1 MFPVE
6 LRKCPQC
13 GLEKPLSEWPKNKA
27 ATKGRWPGYSSYC
40 TICQYARTARR
51 SLEQKMLSRS
61 KSRALAKGLEHT
73 ITLEDIQ
80 IPNKC
85 PLLGIEIKDNTGNG
99 RGNCR
104 DSPSLDR
111 LDSSKGYTPDNVWVI
126 SNRAN
131 EIKSNATLEELETIA
146 ANLRAKL
153 EGRL

>member
-1 MFPVE
+1 MD

-13 GLEKPLSEWPKNKA
+13 GLKKPLSEWPINKA
-27 ATKGRWPGYSSYC
+27 AKKGRWPGYSSC
-40 TICQYARTARR
+40 CKVCHYARTAKR

-73 ITLEDIQ
+73 ITLQDIQ
-80 IPNKC
+80 IPDKC

-111 LDSSKGYTPDNVWVI
+111 LDSNKGYTPDNIWVI

-146 ANLRAKL
+146 RNLRAKI